1 MCVELGGAGLPTSAA
16 WRQRWPLALGSAL
29 LFALALALAL
39 AWLSR
44 IRIQAN
50 MANCSANIDYY
61 DYKTSD
67 IVLRWWWPP
76 LELESTNGGGP
87 LESPIGQRN

>member
-1 MCVELGGAGLPTSAA
+1 
-16 WRQRWPLALGSAL
+16 
-29 LFALALALAL
+29 
-39 AWLSR
+39 
-44 IRIQAN
+44 